1 MSHFF
6 NTGTMDVHSVAAMEF
21 YELMREAA
29 RGAVT
34 VVEGVKPDRLGD
46 PTPCEDWNV
55 GALIEHLATWVVHGW
70 DLARATGQEPVVGED
85 LAAATLEAVTMTA
98 EQGRAYGILGPE
110 VTVPASASTLDRA
123 LAMSGR
129 DPYPS

>member
-1 MSHFF
+1 MS
-6 NTGTMDVHSVAAMEF
+6 
-21 YELMREAA
+21 
-29 RGAVT
+29 
-34 VVEGVKPDRLGD
+34 
-46 PTPCEDWNV
+46 
-55 GALIEHLATWVVHGW
+55 
-70 DLARATGQEPVVGED
+70 ED

-110 VTVPASASTLDRA
+110 VAVPASASILDRA